1 VLVWEVTLIT
11 GVGGDSY
18 YWRGDESHYW
28 SGGDS
33 YYGWD
38 GDSHYRWGGDSLLLA
53 GIGKSSQRDQW
64 TGIGHYKLSQVCFR
78 ASGCMLTLVSR
89 DSSQSSKYFHASRI
103 KQLDMRGKQ
112 KLAY

>member
-1 VLVWEVTLIT
+1 MNPITGAEVTPITDGTVTRIT
-11 GVGGDSY
+11 GG
-18 YWRGDESHYW
+18 
-28 SGGDS
+28 
-33 YYGWD
+33 
-38 GDSHYRWGGDSLLLA
+38 GGDSLLLA